1 MPDHLF
7 GLARA
12 IWPDGSVIGL
22 SIADRPGRRTPDN
35 PATLGGSESHCNNGI
50 PDYGWNIQTI
60 HQTVDLLH
68 LRSVWLL
75 SPRLLVC
82 LSLWNPHLRLAL
94 RICSPWALLSLSGLF
109 GIYCMDGSR
118 MSLVLGTENEMS
130 EFGDERWGANL
141 EHAYRLQGS
150 TMSCAS
156 RVPGSSPLTRLQ
168 QPDKELKEGCIYFT
182 CLTLLSAQS

>member
-1 MPDHLF
+1 MEHSNYSPNSWFVASEACLTF
-7 GLARA
+7 VSS
-12 IWPDGSVIGL
+12 SVGVFVSL
-22 SIADRPGRRTPDN
+22 TPR
-35 PATLGGSESHCNNGI
+35 G
-50 PDYGWNIQTI
+50 
-60 HQTVDLLH
+60 
-68 LRSVWLL
+68 
-75 SPRLLVC
+75 
-82 LSLWNPHLRLAL
+82 NPHLRLAL

-118 MSLVLGTENEMS
+118 MSLILGTENEMS

-168 QPDKELKEGCIYFT
+168 QPDKKLKEDKGCIYFT
-182 CLTLLSAQS
+182 CLTLRILSAELKL